1 QVQRLPRHLLTP
13 TLKYWLHY
21 KAVVAVR
28 DVNGALAAKPI
39 DWRRA
44 YMRVGEVEA
53 FVRKHLPTKL
63 PDRDPAR
70 LGDGTLVYPHE
81 LLFLMPIRA

>member
-1 QVQRLPRHLLTP
+1 AGSVAFSDAPLPSKLVKKYREAYEPAAVEAIWNYQVQRLPRHLLTP

-53 FVRKHLPTKL
+53 
-63 PDRDPAR
+63 
-70 LGDGTLVYPHE
+70 
-81 LLFLMPIRA
+81 

>member
-1 QVQRLPRHLLTP
+1 
-13 TLKYWLHY
+13 
-21 KAVVAVR
+21 
-28 DVNGALAAKPI
+28 ALAAKPI

-81 LLFLMPIRA
+81 LLFLMPIRALIESRNGGLVDGSKYFAVGTMGQQ